1 MKSDASV
8 APVPMWRV
16 VIIEDS
22 PEDRDELRRLLLKGS
37 DRRYQFVEAQTGAA
51 GVRAV
56 LEDPDGPPDCVLL
69 DYTLPDTDALEVL
82 PAVIG
87 PDGLTICPFVVV
99 TGIADMRLGPAVL
112 RAGAQDFIGKDWMTA
127 ESLTRAIENAAERWA
142 MTREL
147 QARAAAL
154 KAGQHQLQ
162 LAVELAGLGVTRI
175 DYCTNTV
182 VLDSI
187 AAELFGL
194 EAGVPL
200 PRSAIHDTFHPDDA
214 AEISRLM
221 NHSLDPAGDGCFV
234 MEHRVVH
241 GDGSIRWQSVK
252 KQVVFGDVGGV
263 RGPVAGI
270 LAAVDITERKAAE
283 RELAR
288 HREDLQREVETR
300 TAELAA
306 STVALHTSER
316 LAALGT
322 LAAGLGHD
330 IANLTMP
337 IRTRLELL
345 NAACTTDGAREDLAA
360 IREALDHLSNLSAG
374 MRLMA
379 IDPERGEASPP
390 AADLKLWCVETS
402 QIFRAALPR
411 QIQLKCDVPGGLGVN
426 IPRHWLA
433 QAVFNLVQNAG
444 EAMAARP
451 AGTVRVTAEAATSD
465 AGAPVVKVQVSDDGP
480 GMSAEVVAR
489 CFEPYFST
497 KGRAICTGMG
507 LGMVRGIVDSA
518 GGTVAVRS
526 VPGEGTTF
534 TLTLPAVVSGQA
546 AHANAALMAAVTV
559 KSQREAALAMMFLGQ
574 LKVRTSRHLEPSVP
588 EVSLWVVE
596 RPDPALLRAYLGHD
610 RERRVVVLDRGFDS
624 AASDTGG
631 QKPWDGKGLND
642 LNARMTVLSPSPS
655 PGELRNAITQAIRAS
670 APTAL
675 GT

>member
-1 MKSDASV
+1 MDATTHDSNPEAQLRAENAELRARLEEAEQTLRAIRSGEVDALIVETADGPQIFTLQGLDAESNRFRGEILAQVSDAV
-8 APVPMWRV
+8 IAVDADHRV
-16 VIIEDS
+16 TY
-22 PEDRDELRRLLLKGS
+22 LN
-37 DRRYQFVEAQTGAA
+37 A
-51 GVRAV
+51 
-56 LEDPDGPPDCVLL
+56 
-69 DYTLPDTDALEVL
+69 
-82 PAVIG
+82 
-87 PDGLTICPFVVV
+87 
-99 TGIADMRLGPAVL
+99 
-112 RAGAQDFIGKDWMTA
+112 
-127 ESLTRAIENAAERWA
+127 AAERQYRVSTSDALGRPLGGIFTKQWPVAEAEAAMWA
-142 MTREL
+142 ALRERGEWRGEVTHRTQDGREL
-147 QARAAAL
+147 QVESCLTLLRD
-154 KAGQHQLQ
+154 AG
-162 LAVELAGLGVTRI
+162 I
-175 DYCTNTV
+175 
-182 VLDSI
+182 I
-187 AAELFGL
+187 
-194 EAGVPL
+194 
-200 PRSAIHDTFHPDDA
+200 SAI
-214 AEISRLM
+214 R
-221 NHSLDPAGDGCFV
+221 
-234 MEHRVVH
+234 
-241 GDGSIRWQSVK
+241 
-252 KQVVFGDVGGV
+252 
-263 RGPVAGI
+263 
-270 LAAVDITERKAAE
+270 DITERKAAE
-283 RELAR
+283 QELAR
-288 HREDLQREVETR
+288 HRENLQRAVETR
-300 TAELAA
+300 TAELAT

-345 NAACTTDGAREDLAA
+345 NAACTTDEAREDLAA
-360 IREALDHLSNLSAG
+360 IRKALDHLSNLSAG

-390 AADLKLWCVETS
+390 AADLESWCAETS

-411 QIQLKCDVPGGLGVN
+411 QIQLKCDVPSGLGVN
-426 IPRHWLA
+426 IPRHRLA

-526 VPGEGTTF
+526 APGEGTTF

-631 QKPWDGKGLND
+631 QKPWDGQGLND